1 MNAEKAVRRVNR
13 DYERYARK
21 MAIIKNS
28 MDRASEIYDAR
39 MEGQAEG
46 LAIGIAEGRAEGKA
60 EGITENN
67 LDIARKMKNA
77 GRPFNEIMDFTGLT
91 AETIESL

>member
-39 MEGQAEG
+39 LEG
-46 LAIGIAEGRAEGKA
+46 LEAGKA
-60 EGITENN
+60 EGIAKGRAETN
-67 LDIARKMKNA
+67 LEIARRMKKA
-77 GRPFNEIMDFTGLT
+77 GKPLSEIEEFTGLP
-91 AETIESL
+91 AKTIKAL